1 MAAAAGLA
9 SLEVIEEENIAEKS
23 AKLGDFLMKRLVK
36 MKDLHKIIG
45 EVRGKGCLLGIE
57 LVKDLNTREPFI
69 EAGKR
74 VYQIAFSRGLAWI
87 PANHTL
93 RMSPPLIM
101 EEAVAAKAL
110 DIIDE
115 SITIAEKEFGY
126 I

>member
-1 MAAAAGLA
+1 MKKLIR
-9 SLEVIEEENIAEKS
+9 LKS
-23 AKLGDFLMKRLVK
+23 E
-36 MKDLHKIIG
+36 HKIIG

-57 LVKDLNTREPFI
+57 LVKDLNTKEPFL

-74 VYQIAFSRGLAWI
+74 VYQIAFSKGLAWI

-101 EEAVAAKAL
+101 DEDVAAKAL

-126 I
+126 V